1 VNAPPE
7 VAEVAECIIIRKVH
21 DGDED
26 LAKCAICHACQGIN
40 DDDDAVDDV
49 VYTVWHP
56 GASAFAQGKVYMI
69 CQQCYNRIKSFPK
82 ICPVCRKLWLVIDE
96 VPDNANV

>member
-1 VNAPPE
+1 MNAPPE